1 MIRKLRIAVDHGNKN
16 MKTCNQVFTTA
27 LITQDK
33 KPARG
38 EEYIFYEGKYYL
50 LSNRRIPYQ
59 RDKTEDE
66 RFFILTLF
74 AIVKELKKYPQIAPE
89 DVLQINLP
97 IGLPPKHFADFCYG
111 IISVAAICPIRS
123 QGQQTFR
130 QSAGRWIRSAQ
141 KYPER
146 YICWI
151 DPHWFAG

>member
-66 RFFILTLF
+66 RFFVLTLF
-74 AIVKELKKYPQIAPE
+74 LSSK
-89 DVLQINLP
+89 N
-97 IGLPPKHFADFCYG
+97 
-111 IISVAAICPIRS
+111 
-123 QGQQTFR
+123 
-130 QSAGRWIRSAQ
+130 
-141 KYPER
+141 
-146 YICWI
+146 
-151 DPHWFAG
+151 

>member
-1 MIRKLRIAVDHGNKN
+1 MRIAVDHGNKN

-38 EEYIFYEGKYYL
+38 EEYIFYDGKYYL

-74 AIVKELKKYPQIAPE
+74 AIARELDKRGTYSPNV
-89 DVLQINLP
+89 VLPVQLAV
-97 IGLPPKHFADFCYG
+97 GLPPAHYG
-111 IISVAAICPIRS
+111 S
-123 QGQQTFR
+123 QYEKF
-130 QSAGRWIRSAQ
+130 
-141 KYPER
+141 ER
-146 YICWI
+146 YFKERRNVNFTFQGR
-151 DPHWFAG
+151 P

>member
-66 RFFILTLF
+66 RFFVLTLF
-74 AIVKELKKYPQIAPE
+74 AIVKELKNIRR
-89 DVLQINLP
+89 LP
-97 IGLPPKHFADFCYG
+97 RKTYCRSICQSDYRQNILRICVRSM
-111 IISVAAICPIRS
+111 SVTLKEKIKF
-123 QGQQTFR
+123 T
-130 QSAGRWIRSAQ
+130 
-141 KYPER
+141 KL
-146 YICWI
+146 
-151 DPHWFAG
+151 

>member
-66 RFFILTLF
+66 RFFVLTLF

-89 DVLQINLP
+89 DVLQIICQSDYRQNILR
-97 IGLPPKHFADFCYG
+97 ICVRSM
-111 IISVAAICPIRS
+111 SVTLKEKIKF
-123 QGQQTFR
+123 T
-130 QSAGRWIRSAQ
+130 
-141 KYPER
+141 KL
-146 YICWI
+146 
-151 DPHWFAG
+151 

>member
-66 RFFILTLF
+66 RFFVLEEISADCPGRRIADQF
-74 AIVKELKKYPQIAPE
+74 ANRITAKT
-89 DVLQINLP
+89 
-97 IGLPPKHFADFCYG
+97 FCG
-111 IISVAAICPIRS
+111 FV
-123 QGQQTFR
+123 
-130 QSAGRWIRSAQ
+130 
-141 KYPER
+141 
-146 YICWI
+146 
-151 DPHWFAG
+151 

>member
-66 RFFILTLF
+66 RFFVLTLF
-74 AIVKELKKYPQIAPE
+74 GILEQSGRGCPE
-89 DVLQINLP
+89 
-97 IGLPPKHFADFCYG
+97 
-111 IISVAAICPIRS
+111 SV
-123 QGQQTFR
+123 
-130 QSAGRWIRSAQ
+130 QSCGNDSSGFPA
-141 KYPER
+141 
-146 YICWI
+146 
-151 DPHWFAG
+151 

>member
-33 KPARG
+33 KPGRG

-74 AIVKELKKYPQIAPE
+74 AIVKELKKYNIRRLLRKTYCRLICQSDYRQNI
-89 DVLQINLP
+89 LQI
-97 IGLPPKHFADFCYG
+97 CVRSM
-111 IISVAAICPIRS
+111 SVTLKGKIKF
-123 QGQQTFR
+123 T
-130 QSAGRWIRSAQ
+130 
-141 KYPER
+141 KL
-146 YICWI
+146 
-151 DPHWFAG
+151 

>member
-66 RFFILTLF
+66 RFFILCVQRSWTTL
-74 AIVKELKKYPQIAPE
+74 AGASPVTVIASEP
-89 DVLQINLP
+89 
-97 IGLPPKHFADFCYG
+97 C
-111 IISVAAICPIRS
+111 S
-123 QGQQTFR
+123 
-130 QSAGRWIRSAQ
+130 
-141 KYPER
+141 
-146 YICWI
+146 
-151 DPHWFAG
+151 